1 MKNNNISDDKLI
13 SMVSQELAKL
23 GLIVPMGELEA
34 SIVNSYDRI
43 RDAHSLDTSTVTIS
57 SDKKDD
63 VYYGTL
69 FNVVCLDIISR
80 YRLAQCTDGYMV
92 TSYLSLLQKYLD
104 NLALVANTERLQA
117 PAVFEEI
124 LSKLPVNM
132 TIQRGPDGGW
142 ITQVSREKGGKPIR
156 NSIPTQPKINPKQ
169 STGPTPK
176 TRVYS
181 IPLHSIMIPTS
192 LFNDYMTQVRG
203 TDNTNNAATPR
214 QQNVERHICS
224 SCDMTLCGDCTGC
237 QSCNET
243 ECGPDL
249 VISVNYQG
257 ECFGFR
263 IDPGVVGL
271 ERASYTEEEWNEC
284 IGALK
289 HAILKAGKVLSKR
302 SGEMMTVFQKAFI
315 REHSGEDD

>member
-1 MKNNNISDDKLI
+1 MNNEICDDKLV
-13 SMVSQELAKL
+13 SMITKELAKI
-23 GLIVPMGELEA
+23 GLIIPMSELEYTV
-34 SIVNSYDRI
+34 IECYDRI
-43 RDAHSLDTSTVTIS
+43 REAHSLAPTNVTVDAAI
-57 SDKKDD
+57 KDD
-63 VYYGTL
+63 TYYGII
-69 FNVVCLDIISR
+69 FNVACAEIISKV
-80 YRLAQCTDGYMV
+80 RLANCTDGYEV
-92 TSYLSLLQKYLD
+92 TSLLSLLQKYLD
-104 NLALVANTERLQA
+104 NLALVANTERQQA

-142 ITQVSREKGGKPIR
+142 ITQVPREKGGKPIQ
-156 NSIPTQPKINPKQ
+156 NSIPAQPKINPKQ

-181 IPLHSIMIPTS
+181 IPLYPIVIPKA
-192 LFNDYMTQVRG
+192 LFNDYMTMVQG
-203 TDNTNNAATPR
+203 PDTPR
-214 QQNVERHICS
+214 QQNIERHVCS

-271 ERASYTEEEWNEC
+271 ERASYTEEEWEKC

-289 HAILKAGKVLSKR
+289 HSILKAGKTLAKR

-315 REHSGEDD
+315 REHSSEDD